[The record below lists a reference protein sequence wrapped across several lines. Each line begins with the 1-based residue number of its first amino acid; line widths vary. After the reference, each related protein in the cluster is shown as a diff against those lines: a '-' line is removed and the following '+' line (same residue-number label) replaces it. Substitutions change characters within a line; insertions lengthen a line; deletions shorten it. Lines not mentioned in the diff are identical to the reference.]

1 MPSPDYI
8 AQNSRFFENLL
19 EHRFAFDLARQLV
32 LDEKPRLLNIMRSEV
47 DAFGV
52 DLVLSVADVSRHVQM
67 KTRSGSPPANAYSIS
82 EALWSISGGCD
93 VWMRYDPTSL
103 EPTSYNLFG
112 LPMPSIGGY
121 PKSDRAGFRMVKMQQ
136 ANHRNLSIA
145 ALAKMMFP

>member
-1 MPSPDYI
+1 LPNPEFI
-8 AQNSRFFENLL
+8 ALNSRFFENLL

-32 LDEKPRLLNIMRSEV
+32 LSEKPRLLNIMRSEV

-52 DLVLSVADVSRHVQM
+52 DLVLSVAGTSRHVQM
-67 KTRSGSPPANAYSIS
+67 KTRSGSPPANAYAIS
-82 EALWSISGGCD
+82 EAIWSIANGCV

-112 LPMPSIGGY
+112 LPLPPMGDY
-121 PKSDRAGFRMVKMQQ
+121 KLADRSGFRMVKMQQ

-145 ALAKMMFP
+145 NLAKVMFS